1 MREQDEIYR
10 LLSTDYYELT
20 MAKGY
25 LDSHIENKTA
35 TFDLFIRSLPE
46 NWGFLIAN
54 GIEDAVDFLTQDFF
68 FRSEDISY
76 LKDQGF
82 PEYFLD
88 WLKDIK
94 FTGDVWAVPEGA
106 PVAPN
111 TPILRVT
118 STLIEAQLAETALL
132 NLVNFQTMIATKA
145 NRIVRAAAIAPIVD
159 FGLRRAQGPNA
170 GLKGARAAFI
180 GGCRGTS
187 NVDAG
192 RRYGIPV
199 SGTQAHSWVMVFPN
213 ELDAFRAYAASFPKN
228 TTLLIDT
235 YDVLQGARNA
245 AVVAKEM
252 ETAGHRLNAVRI
264 DSGNLADL
272 SNGVRTILDSEG
284 LGYVKIIA
292 TSDLNEYK
300 IAELVAKKA
309 RIDSYGVGTEL
320 ITGKPVAALPGVYK
334 LVQIEDRPVI
344 KLSSAKVTYPGIK
357 QVYRLTD
364 DLGYYKEDLLAL
376 KDEKVQDCL
385 EDESK
390 DRFLTNDL
398 NAVPL
403 LGRVISRGMRFTARK
418 SIHESKSYVEECV
431 SKMPLSSLKIV
442 APTPY
447 VARPST
453 KLCELMRDLRY
464 KYEVR
469 ERLSFPDI

>member
-25 LDSHIENKTA
+25 LDSRIENKIA
-35 TFDLFIRSLPE
+35 TFDLFVRSLPE

-54 GIEDAVDFLTQDFF
+54 GIEDAIDFLTQDFF
-68 FRSEDISY
+68 FRPEDISY

-88 WLKDIK
+88 CFKDIK
-94 FTGDVWAVPEGA
+94 FTGDVWAVPEGT

-111 TPILRVT
+111 APILRVT
-118 STLIEAQLAETALL
+118 APLIQAQLAETALL

-145 NRIVRAAAIAPIVD
+145 NRIVRAAAGAPVVD

-213 ELDAFRAYAASFPKN
+213 ELDAFRAYAASFPEN
-228 TTLLIDT
+228 VTLLIDT

-252 ETAGHRLNAVRI
+252 EAAGHRLNAVRI
-264 DSGNLADL
+264 DSGDLADL
-272 SNGVRTILDSEG
+272 SKDVRAILDSEG

-334 LVQIEDRPVI
+334 LVQIDDRPVI

-364 DLGYYKEDLLAL
+364 DQGNYKEDLLAL
-376 KDEKVQDCL
+376 EDEKVQDCL
-385 EDESK
+385 EGESE
-390 DRFLTNDL
+390 DRVLGNDL
-398 NAVPL
+398 NAIPL
-403 LGRVISRGMRFTARK
+403 LGHVISRGTRVMARK
-418 SIHESKSYVEECV
+418 SIHETKSYVEECV

-453 KLCELMRDLRY
+453 KLCELMRDLRC
-464 KYEVR
+464 KYEAR
-469 ERLSFPDI
+469 ETLELA

>member
-20 MAKGY
+20 MVKGY
-25 LDSHIENKTA
+25 LDNRIENKTA
-35 TFDLFIRSLPE
+35 TFDLFVRSLPE

-68 FRSEDISY
+68 FRPEDLSF
-76 LKDQGF
+76 LRDQGF

-88 WLKDIK
+88 CCSDIK

-106 PVAPN
+106 PVAAN
-111 TPILRVT
+111 APILRVT
-118 STLIEAQLAETALL
+118 APLIMAQLAETALL
-132 NLVNFQTMIATKA
+132 NLVNFQTMIASKA
-145 NRIVRAAAIAPIVD
+145 NRIARAASGAPVVD

-180 GGCRGTS
+180 GGCSGTS

-199 SGTQAHSWVMVFPN
+199 SGTQAHSWVMVFPS
-213 ELDAFRAYAASFPKN
+213 ELDAFRAYAASFPEN
-228 TTLLIDT
+228 VTLLIDT
-235 YDVLQGARNA
+235 YDVLLGARNA

-252 ETAGHRLNAVRI
+252 EATGHQLNAVRI
-264 DSGNLADL
+264 DSGDLADL
-272 SNGVRTILDSEG
+272 SEDVRSILDSQG

-309 RIDSYGVGTEL
+309 RIDSYGVGTEM

-334 LVQIEDRPVI
+334 LVNIDDRPVI

-364 DLGYYKEDLLAL
+364 DTGNYKEDLLAL
-376 KDEKVQDCL
+376 EGEKVPDRIESES
-385 EDESK
+385 EDGV
-390 DRFLTNDL
+390 LGNDL
-398 NAVPL
+398 KAVPL
-403 LGRVISRGMRFTARK
+403 LGHVISRGTRVIGRK
-418 SIHESKSYVEECV
+418 SIHETKSHVEECL
-431 SKMPLSSLKIV
+431 SKMPRSSLKIV

-453 KLCELMRDLRY
+453 KLCKLMSDLRC
-464 KYEVR
+464 KYDATDPLV
-469 ERLSFPDI
+469 PADT

>member
-25 LDSHIENKTA
+25 LDSRIENKTA
-35 TFDLFIRSLPE
+35 TFDLFVRSLPE

-54 GIEDAVDFLTQDFF
+54 GIEDALDFLTQDFF
-68 FRSEDISY
+68 FRPEDISY

-88 WLKDIK
+88 CCKDIK
-94 FTGDVWAVPEGA
+94 FIGDVWAVPDGT

-111 TPILRVT
+111 TPIIRVT
-118 STLIEAQLAETALL
+118 APLIQAQLAETALL
-132 NLVNFQTMIATKA
+132 NLFNFQTMIATKA
-145 NRIVRAAAIAPIVD
+145 NRIVRAAAGAHVVD

-199 SGTQAHSWVMVFPN
+199 SGTQAHSWVMVFPT
-213 ELDAFRAYAASFPKN
+213 ELDAFRAYAASFPEN
-228 TTLLIDT
+228 VTLLIDT

-252 ETAGHRLNAVRI
+252 EAAGHRLNAVRI
-264 DSGNLADL
+264 DSGDLADL
-272 SNGVRTILDSEG
+272 SAGVRAILDSEG

-320 ITGKPVAALPGVYK
+320 ITGKPVAALSGVYK
-334 LVQIEDRPVI
+334 LVQIDDRPVI
-344 KLSSAKVTYPGIK
+344 KLSRDKVTYPGIK

-364 DLGYYKEDLLAL
+364 DQGNYKEDLLAL
-376 KDEKVQDCL
+376 EDEKVQDRL
-385 EDESK
+385 EGESK
-390 DRFLTNDL
+390 DSVSSIDL
-398 NAVPL
+398 NAIPL
-403 LGRVISRGMRFTARK
+403 LGRVISRGTRVMARK
-418 SIHESKSYVEECV
+418 SIHETKSYVEECV
-431 SKMPLSSLKIV
+431 SKMPRSSLKIV

-464 KYEVR
+464 KYEAR
-469 ERLSFPDI
+469 EPLELA